1 MGGGV
6 ARGHHHAAKCWWW
19 ALLGRRCG
27 GGAPPRSQLLVV
39 SPAGE
44 GVWRD
49 GTNTLAAVGGGPCW
63 GGGVAG
69 GHHHAP
75 SCWWWALPGRCVAGG
90 HEKSWRA
97 SALATL
103 SCPPRCLS
111 FFSLELYATAG
122 TAAPH
127 HREPQTG
134 ISGQDSLPWICLLFS
149 ISRPTT
155 LVLGRITRMPVD
167 HLRHPCQ
174 RAAPMLRGVGR
185 GRIRLTLHCDSQ
197 RFLSGESTI
206 GWENTFAVCRG
217 SPWRRHVA
225 LIRRF

>member
-1 MGGGV
+1 V
-6 ARGHHHAAKCWWW
+6 TRGHHHARSCWWW
-19 ALLGRRCG
+19 ALPG
-27 GGAPPRSQLLVV
+27 GGAARGHDHARSRLWWAL
-39 SPAGE
+39 P
-44 GVWRD
+44 
-49 GTNTLAAVGGGPCW
+49 GGSVARGHDHARCCW
-63 GGGVAG
+63 WWALPGGGVAG
-69 GHHHAP
+69 GHHHVP

-225 LIRRF
+225 LNRRF